1 MSLHWMDDSIWCIL
15 HLYVLPRGSSCVM
28 AIQRECLW
36 QETRKRDPKKIN
48 SLFFY
53 SPMGVEI
60 IVIGSFSSLKPMPLI
75 MDQTTCTTNQVE
87 KTLIIFFF
95 PIINNDT
102 FYLYTLWQN
111 SKVCSKMKKKLLLQK
126 VNKQLT
132 FVKNVKK

>member
-1 MSLHWMDDSIWCIL
+1 MYISDICATMLSKLRLVKQMSLHWMDDSIWCIL

-36 QETRKRDPKKIN
+36 QETRKRKIN
-48 SLFFY
+48 FLFY

-87 KTLIIFFF
+87 KTLIIFSFSHNQQWYILF
-95 PIINNDT
+95 VHTVTKLKSLLKKN
-102 FYLYTLWQN
+102 FLY
-111 SKVCSKMKKKLLLQK
+111 KK
-126 VNKQLT
+126 
-132 FVKNVKK
+132 